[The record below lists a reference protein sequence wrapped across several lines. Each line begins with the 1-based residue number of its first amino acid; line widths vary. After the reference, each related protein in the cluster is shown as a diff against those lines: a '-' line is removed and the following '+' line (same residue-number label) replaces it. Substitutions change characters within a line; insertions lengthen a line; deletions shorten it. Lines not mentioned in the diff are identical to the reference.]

1 MVVKTNRG
9 IYEVTSVDI
18 ICEKTY
24 EMYADIIDGNKE
36 ILTYLNELYAMDEE
50 DSLCS

>member
-1 MVVKTNRG
+1 MP
-9 IYEVTSVDI
+9 I
-18 ICEKTY
+18 ISGALGHVSINTTY